1 MTNPSDQEPGL
12 AAEKPDLSAEIE
24 RSLGSIWQRRRGSRP
39 ASINTEIREDAIRC
53 AIEPGEPPPT
63 PEDADAEAGD
73 EAGASDAYAFRLE
86 SIAAVTK
93 ITHRPVSAFIDKV
106 DAKSGTAEQT
116 FILDRA
122 RVRH

>member
-12 AAEKPDLSAEIE
+12 SAENPDLSAEIE

-39 ASINTEIREDAIRC
+39 ASISTEIRGDAIRC
-53 AIEPGEPPPT
+53 AIEPGEPAPA
-63 PEDADAEAGD
+63 PEDAEAED
-73 EAGASDAYAFRLE
+73 EAGASNAYAFRRE

-116 FILDRA
+116 FILERA

>member
-1 MTNPSDQEPGL
+1 MTNPSEHEADVS
-12 AAEKPDLSAEIE
+12 AAIE

-39 ASINTEIREDAIRC
+39 ASISTEIRGDAIRC
-53 AIEPGEPPPT
+53 AIEPGEPAPT
-63 PEDADAEAGD
+63 PDDAEVEAED

-86 SIAAVTK
+86 SIDAVTK

-116 FILDRA
+116 FILERA
-122 RVRH
+122 RVRY